1 MFDLSWTELL
11 LIAVVAVVFI
21 GPKEL
26 PGALRTIGRFAAKA
40 RSMAREFQSNVDE
53 MIRESEL
60 DEVRKQVQR
69 VQSGEYARELERSI
83 DPKGEI
89 ATALEPPQVSSA
101 GEPPPPA
108 PAPSEPPPPEPP
120 REAEPEGAGKRP
132 EPGTGV

>member
-26 PGALRTIGRFAAKA
+26 PGALRTVGRFAAKA

-89 ATALEPPQVSSA
+89 ATALEPPQASSA
-101 GEPPPPA
+101 GELAPA
-108 PAPSEPPPPEPP
+108 AAPSEPPPPEPP
-120 REAEPEGAGKRP
+120 REAEPKGAGKRP
-132 EPGTGV
+132 EPGTGL